1 MGKIVGIWN
10 KLSGAWIKLSKVKK
24 ISFII
29 VLCSLIAAISVYN
42 LSGNKKA
49 EYVPLFTNLDIKDA
63 SQMVEK
69 LDERKYTDYKIADNG
84 TALLVPENDV
94 DRLRLDLAIDGALP
108 DSGEGFEL
116 FDKSNYAMTDAD
128 REILYQRALEGELQ
142 RSIQSLEEVDKARI
156 HLALSEESIFM
167 KEQKP
172 ATASIILT
180 LKPGRDLVPEQI
192 KGIISLVSGA
202 VKNLPE
208 KNVRVVDSS
217 AHLLSDEVLNEE
229 DTYSSAGSSTR
240 IMDLEKQ
247 FENKLEK
254 DLKDLLEQVFG
265 VGKVAVSVKTDLDFD
280 SQDKTRISYDPQE
293 VIRSQEVLINQNGT
307 TTEGQGSSPIDNNTQ
322 NYIDE
327 NVTEVLDQNGVTS
340 YESTTNNEIGETKT
354 HTTKAPGEV
363 KRITASVVY
372 NGKLNEETQQA
383 MQNIVS
389 AAIGYDE
396 RRGDTIQVEGV
407 SFDTSLKDELDQ
419 QMQEE
424 EARRQKE
431 AAIKAQRQA
440 ASQRK
445 ILFVALGV
453 LSVCIIAVLIGLFR
467 SVRKKK
473 RKREP
478 EPESPPMVDAVADE
492 PIPVEDILREE
503 PLINI
508 EPKENKEER
517 SLKEYARK
525 NPDDMADLVRAWI
538 LEDEDG

>member
-10 KLSGAWIKLSKVKK
+10 KLSGAWIKWSKAKK
-24 ISFII
+24 TSFII
-29 VLCSLIAAISVYN
+29 VLCSLIAAVSVYN
-42 LSGNKKA
+42 LSRNKKA

-69 LDERKYTDYKIADNG
+69 LDQRKYSDYKIAKNG
-84 TALLVPENDV
+84 TALLVPETDV

-142 RSIQSLEEVDKARI
+142 RSIQSLQEVDKARI

-172 ATASIILT
+172 ANASIILT
-180 LKPGRDLVPEQI
+180 LKPGKDLAPEQI

-208 KNVRVVDSS
+208 ENVRVVDSS

-229 DTYSSAGSSTR
+229 DSYPSAGSGTR
-240 IMDLEKQ
+240 MMALEKQ
-247 FENKLEK
+247 FENKLNK
-254 DLKDLLEQVFG
+254 DLKNLLEQVFG
-265 VGKVAVSVKTDLDFD
+265 TGKVAVSVKTDLDFD
-280 SQDKTRISYDPQE
+280 SQDSTVISYDPQQ
-293 VIRSQEVLINQNGT
+293 VIRSQEVRINQNGT
-307 TTEGQGSSPIDNNTQ
+307 SAEGQGSSPIDNNTQ

-327 NVTEVLDQNGVTS
+327 NVTKVLDQNGVTS
-340 YESTTNNEIGETKT
+340 YESTTNNEVGETKT

-363 KRITASVVY
+363 RRITASVVY
-372 NGKLNEETQQA
+372 DGKLNDQTQQA
-383 MQNIVS
+383 MRNIVS

-407 SFDTSLKDELDQ
+407 SFDTSLQDELDQ

-431 AAIKAQRQA
+431 AGIKAQKQA

-445 ILFVALGV
+445 ILFAVLGV
-453 LSVCIIAVLIGLFR
+453 LMVCIIAVLIGLIR
-467 SVRKKK
+467 SAGKKK
-473 RKREP
+473 KKQEP
-478 EPESPPMVDAVADE
+478 EPESPPMVDEVADE
-492 PIPVEDILREE
+492 PVPVEDILREE

-508 EPKENKEER
+508 EPKESKEER

>member
-10 KLSGAWIKLSKVKK
+10 KLSGAWMKLSKAKK

-29 VLCSLIAAISVYN
+29 VLCSLIAAISVYS

-69 LDERKYTDYKIADNG
+69 LDQRKYSDYKIAKNG
-84 TALLVPENDV
+84 TALLVPETDV

-142 RSIQSLEEVDKARI
+142 RSIQSLQEVDKARI

-172 ATASIILT
+172 ANASIILT
-180 LKPGRDLVPEQI
+180 LKPGKDLAPEQI

-208 KNVRVVDSS
+208 ENVRVVDSS

-229 DTYSSAGSSTR
+229 DSYPSAGSGTR
-240 IMDLEKQ
+240 MMALEKQ
-247 FENKLEK
+247 FENKLNK
-254 DLKDLLEQVFG
+254 DLKNLLEQVFG
-265 VGKVAVSVKTDLDFD
+265 TGKVAVSVKTDLDFD
-280 SQDKTRISYDPQE
+280 SQDSTVISYDPQQ
-293 VIRSQEVLINQNGT
+293 VIRSQEVRINQNGT
-307 TTEGQGSSPIDNNTQ
+307 SAEGQGSSPIDNNTQ

-327 NVTEVLDQNGVTS
+327 NVTKVLDQNGVTS
-340 YESTTNNEIGETKT
+340 YESTTNNEVGETKT

-363 KRITASVVY
+363 RRITASVVY
-372 NGKLNEETQQA
+372 DGKLNDQTQQA
-383 MQNIVS
+383 MRNIVS

-407 SFDTSLKDELDQ
+407 SFDTSLQDELDQ
-419 QMQEE
+419 QTQKE
-424 EARRQKE
+424 EARRRKE
-431 AAIKAQRQA
+431 ADIKSQRQA

-445 ILFVALGV
+445 ILLVALGA
-453 LSVCIIAVLIGLFR
+453 LSVCIIAVLTGWILAAR
-467 SVRKKK
+467 KRKK
-473 RKREP
+473 RQEP
-478 EPESPPMVDAVADE
+478 ETEPPPAVDEVAGE

-508 EPKENKEER
+508 EPKESKEER

>member
-293 VIRSQEVLINQNGT
+293 VIRSQEVRINQNGT

-478 EPESPPMVDAVADE
+478 EPESPPMVDVVADE

>member
-29 VLCSLIAAISVYN
+29 VLCSLIAAISVYS

-293 VIRSQEVLINQNGT
+293 VIRSQEVRINQNGT